1 MLETQLEESASVQI
15 FDGWICFAP
24 FKTMVFDGL
33 AACAVISC
41 SVRVTGIPPLREAHR
56 PQEEILSL
64 RLTGENSG
72 FSLWKSATSCQPA
85 GFSRFSVDWMSQG
98 FVAKCRLSALT
109 RTDEIVANDCCL
121 SAAICHLPFAGTS
134 VALMRFIICSCR
146 RAQVH
151 AAKIK
156 GDVKLWL
163 NISPRWEYN
172 RVHLWASHDELS
184 TKTLSPSSPTPPTV
198 W

>member
-1 MLETQLEESASVQI
+1 MAGGRKSGRGRGGGGAGGGGAGSLTTGVTGDAAPTCVSNFPPHFLLDLAWRREPSRQQEGKMLETQLEESASVQI

-24 FKTMVFDGL
+24 FMAMVFDGL

-85 GFSRFSVDWMSQG
+85 GFSRFSVDWMSRARVLLQNVG
-98 FVAKCRLSALT
+98 FRLRQERMRL
-109 RTDEIVANDCCL
+109 
-121 SAAICHLPFAGTS
+121 LPMTA
-134 VALMRFIICSCR
+134 V
-146 RAQVH
+146 
-151 AAKIK
+151 
-156 GDVKLWL
+156 
-163 NISPRWEYN
+163 
-172 RVHLWASHDELS
+172 
-184 TKTLSPSSPTPPTV
+184 
-198 W
+198 